1 MLKELAGSGD
11 CHFRDLSNMSA
22 IHFHIEGVPANA
34 VALAVGAATVPAVA
48 GIENTLVHF
57 IRLAFDIIKER
68 SDTDIVILPL
78 PQYLDKFFGKL
89 AVRHINRVAIAG
101 GPVDEVTHVMVVLF
115 SPEARNSA
123 AAYGFVRNGD
133 DDMFID
139 PGDPAES
146 FAVIARA
153 VWIIK
158 REHLRGGYMKLHAVH
173 FKTFAK
179 RHLSS
184 LI

>member
-89 AVRHINRVAIAG
+89 VVWHINRVAIAG
-101 GPVDEVTHVMVVLF
+101 GHLDEVTQVTAVFLSRSEERRVGKVCSHEGWWELVK
-115 SPEARNSA
+115 
-123 AAYGFVRNGD
+123 VRCKKGR
-133 DDMFID
+133 I
-139 PGDPAES
+139 
-146 FAVIARA
+146 
-153 VWIIK
+153 
-158 REHLRGGYMKLHAVH
+158 Y
-173 FKTFAK
+173 
-179 RHLSS
+179 
-184 LI
+184 